1 MSVRIITLCTV
12 LGVIIPAVGLYL
24 QYKNELNAVLY
35 QKEFLTGKWSS
46 DDEYIINSRDL
57 GLDKPQPIMTIQL
70 SVDEDGSIDGEFIS
84 EGLCDAMP
92 LTWNITFN
100 SAPPSPLNFV
110 FVRKFQI
117 RQLVNGAM
125 DESPVVAILKLIDED
140 RKHKTITFD
149 VVNDLTG
156 TLPEKI
162 TLAKN
167 LPKFDENYKY
177 LQDYCAS
184 STKKMYKK
192 IMPELRKLNKVR

>member
-24 QYKNELNAVLY
+24 QYRNELNAVLY

-100 SAPPSPLNFV
+100 NAPPSPLNFFCEEV
-110 FVRKFQI
+110 P
-117 RQLVNGAM
+117 
-125 DESPVVAILKLIDED
+125 D
-140 RKHKTITFD
+140 
-149 VVNDLTG
+149 
-156 TLPEKI
+156 
-162 TLAKN
+162 
-167 LPKFDENYKY
+167 
-177 LQDYCAS
+177 
-184 STKKMYKK
+184 
-192 IMPELRKLNKVR
+192 